1 MRETQS
7 TTVADN
13 RLPPVPDTKEG
24 IENAIKRGANT
35 LWLNTVIH
43 RKHPLFGLYKPVL
56 EGSPTT
62 SLRFV
67 GQLPEHSEDY
77 DDKAVVNPWLANT
90 DETKV
95 LANGFPKSLVLA
107 QKSTSTVE
115 GFDKGMKQI
124 KEELGLPC
132 VLKVRPDRA
141 YIPPPKFGSDL
152 ACFSL
157 SEEGVPMV
165 WQWCMTSKSFAHTLP
180 SCSRSVLRSWQR
192 SS

>member
-1 MRETQS
+1 MLPGAVS
-7 TTVADN
+7 GGK
-13 RLPPVPDTKEG
+13 RLCHTDSNFRSSPVPDTKEG

-43 RKHPLFGLYKPVL
+43 RNHPLFESYKPVL
-56 EGSPTT
+56 NGSSRT

-77 DDKAVVNPWLANT
+77 DDKAVVNPWLANS

-107 QKSTSTVE
+107 QKSTSTKE
-115 GFDKGMKQI
+115 GFDQGMKKI

-132 VLKVRPDRA
+132 VLKVRPDRTCVF
-141 YIPPPKFGSDL
+141 I
-152 ACFSL
+152 
-157 SEEGVPMV
+157 
-165 WQWCMTSKSFAHTLP
+165 
-180 SCSRSVLRSWQR
+180 R
-192 SS
+192 